1 MRGMA
6 HISFAGGG
14 VFLPA
19 RNPYDREMLVEHVA
33 DSVRSKGDLQVA
45 VDGVSWAVLRDANS
59 VTGFCAGCGYPLH
72 LVCYSPANHEAY
84 CVKCAFGTH
93 AGTLEHLAD

>member
-33 DSVRSKGDLQVA
+33 DSVRSKGELQVA
-45 VDGVSWAVLRDANS
+45 VDGVSWSVFRDTKS
-59 VTGFCAGCGYPLH
+59 VVGFCAGCGYPLH
-72 LVCYSPANHEAY
+72 PACYSPANPEAY
-84 CVKCAFGTH
+84 CVKCAFGDH
-93 AGTLEHLAD
+93 SGALGPLAD